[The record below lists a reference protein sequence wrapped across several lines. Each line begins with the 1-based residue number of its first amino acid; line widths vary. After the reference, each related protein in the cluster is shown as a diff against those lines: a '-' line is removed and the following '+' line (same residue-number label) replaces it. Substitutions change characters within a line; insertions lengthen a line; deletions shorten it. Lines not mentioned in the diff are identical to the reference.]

1 MTHRRGGRLITGE
14 SGKRNPTSGDGGSV
28 NSTGTVAGTK
38 AEGGGVDRRRGQD
51 GVVGGYLGN
60 TVAEGAKYIG
70 EKLKE
75 SGKAAEPK
83 AKSAWHKTR
92 DGAAD
97 FGSSVKKFFSNLFG
111 N

>member
-1 MTHRRGGRLITGE
+1 M
-14 SGKRNPTSGDGGSV
+14 
-28 NSTGTVAGTK
+28 AGTK
-38 AEGGGVDRRRGQD
+38 AEDGGIDRRRGQD

-70 EKLKE
+70 KNLKE
-75 SGKAAEPK
+75 SGKTAEPK

-92 DGAAD
+92 DGAVD
-97 FGSSVKKFFSNLFG
+97 FGSTVKKFFWNLFG

>member
-1 MTHRRGGRLITGE
+1 MRLRIILGLTIGCLMVLGVPPVTWAADDSKVNAATERVEKGGKEIGRGVEETATGI
-14 SGKRNPTSGDGGSV
+14 
-28 NSTGTVAGTK
+28 
-38 AEGGGVDRRRGQD
+38 
-51 GVVGGYLGN
+51 GN

-92 DGAAD
+92 DGVAD